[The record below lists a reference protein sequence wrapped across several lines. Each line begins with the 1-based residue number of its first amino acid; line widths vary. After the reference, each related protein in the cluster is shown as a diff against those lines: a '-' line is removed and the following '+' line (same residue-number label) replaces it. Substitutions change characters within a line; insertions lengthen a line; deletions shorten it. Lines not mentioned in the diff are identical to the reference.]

1 MDLHVEQPFV
11 IVKKKFALP
20 LPGDEVSP
28 PLTLPLLHL
37 KFLMFNVMGL
47 KRG

>member
-20 LPGDEVSP
+20 LPGDEVLL
-28 PLTLPLLHL
+28 PLTVLLPHL
-37 KFLMFNVMGL
+37 KFLMFDAKGL